1 MADVQI
7 SVVLTVYNMRECLEK
22 CLDSLVAQT
31 FRAFELVVVDDGST
45 DGSADI
51 ALSYESS
58 FEQFAMVTQCNA
70 GPAAARNAGMA
81 AAHGEYI
88 LMLDSDDLFEPDL
101 VQKMLDRALS
111 SQADVVVCRSN
122 EFNHVT
128 GVWHSSKWTVRRE
141 LLPSSDV
148 FSAEEVGGALF
159 ECFAGWPW
167 DKLFRASF
175 IRENDLRFP
184 DLRNSEDLCF
194 VYAALASAERIAVVD
209 EVLIHHRTNRSGSV
223 SLSQPSNPLDFYR
236 AIVILKKQL
245 EGHAGKDE
253 FCSLTLDQEDVR
265 AGFLNWAVDFALWN
279 IECLPAGEVR
289 RRVVELFATGGMPE
303 LEIERRGIEYYSQ
316 YPRTQKRYK
325 LICREHEGGGVATG
339 RSLGNIFS
347 TAWTYVSTLDLK
359 ATVAARRG

>member
-1 MADVQI
+1 MPDVQI

-22 CLDSLVAQT
+22 CLESLAAQT

-51 ALSYESS
+51 ARCLEGS
-58 FEQFAMVTQCNA
+58 FERFVMVSQRNA

-81 AAHGEYI
+81 AASGEYI
-88 LMLDSDDLFEPDL
+88 LMLDSDDVFDRDL
-101 VQKMLDRALS
+101 VRKMRDRAYS
-111 SQADVVVCRSN
+111 TQADVVVCRSD
-122 EFNHVT
+122 EFNHIT
-128 GVWHSSKWTVRRE
+128 GIWHTSQWTIRQN
-141 LLPSSDV
+141 LLPASDV
-148 FSAEEVGGALF
+148 FSAREVGGALF
-159 ECFAGWPW
+159 RCFAGWPW

-175 IRENDLRFP
+175 IKERALRFP

-245 EGHAGKDE
+245 EGHAGKYE

-265 AGFLNWAVDFALWN
+265 AGFLNWAMDFALWN

-289 RRVVELFATGGMPE
+289 RQVVELFATGGMPE